1 MMPWRGWQRGK
12 CDEKYSVLTKYINL
26 LKNDNAGEWICDKE
40 NDGSSE
46 RPIHVPF
53 VSYSIAVNNLADDI
67 YKFAKESDEIVPS
80 KYAEIIQA
88 NGIEWGYDSMM
99 KADAS
104 ELDAQCILALLIA
117 SLRAERFCDGALL
130 GFIESGSVIR
140 WLKRLQ
146 ELDEA

>member
-1 MMPWRGWQRGK
+1 MMK
-12 CDEKYSVLTKYINL
+12 KYSALTKYINL

-46 RPIHVPF
+46 RPMHLPF
-53 VSYSIAVNNLADDI
+53 VIYSITVNNLADDI
-67 YKFAKESDEIVPS
+67 YKFAKESNEIVPS
-80 KYAEIIQA
+80 KYAEILQA

-99 KADAS
+99 QADAS
-104 ELDAQCILALLIA
+104 GLDAQCILALLIA

-130 GFIESGSVIR
+130 EFIESGAVTR

>member
-1 MMPWRGWQRGK
+1 MMK
-12 CDEKYSVLTKYINL
+12 KYSALTKYINL
-26 LKNDNAGEWICDKE
+26 LENDNAGEWICDKE

-53 VSYSIAVNNLADDI
+53 VSYSIAVNKLEDDI

-80 KYAEIIQA
+80 KYAEILNA
-88 NGIEWGYDSMM
+88 NGIKWGYDSMM

-104 ELDAQCILALLIA
+104 GLDAQCILALLIA

-130 GFIESGSVIR
+130 EFIKNGAVIR

>member
-1 MMPWRGWQRGK
+1 MMK
-12 CDEKYSVLTKYINL
+12 KYSVLTKYINL
-26 LKNDNAGEWICDKE
+26 LENDNAGEWICDKE
-40 NDGSSE
+40 NDGSAE
-46 RPIHVPF
+46 RAIHVPF

-67 YKFAKESDEIVPS
+67 YKFAKESYEIVPS
-80 KYAEIIQA
+80 KYAEILQA

-130 GFIESGSVIR
+130 EFIKSGAVTR

>member
-1 MMPWRGWQRGK
+1 MMK
-12 CDEKYSVLTKYINL
+12 KYSALTKYINL

-46 RPIHVPF
+46 RPMHLPF
-53 VSYSIAVNNLADDI
+53 VIYSITVDKLTDDI
-67 YKFAKESDEIVPS
+67 YKFAKESDEIVLS
-80 KYAEIIQA
+80 KYADILNA
-88 NGIEWGYDSMM
+88 NGIKWGYDSMM

-104 ELDAQCILALLIA
+104 GLDAQCILALLIA

-130 GFIESGSVIR
+130 EFIKSGAVTR
-140 WLKRLQ
+140 WLKCLQ

>member
-1 MMPWRGWQRGK
+1 MMK
-12 CDEKYSVLTKYINL
+12 KYSVLTKYINL
-26 LKNDNAGEWICDKE
+26 LENDNVGEWIVDKE

-46 RPIHVPF
+46 RPMHLPF
-53 VSYSIAVNNLADDI
+53 VSYSIAVDNLADDI
-67 YKFAKESDEIVPS
+67 YKFAKESNEIVPG
-80 KYAEIIQA
+80 KYAEILQA

-104 ELDAQCILALLIA
+104 GLDAQCILALLIA

-130 GFIESGSVIR
+130 EFIKNGAVIR

>member
-1 MMPWRGWQRGK
+1 MK
-12 CDEKYSVLTKYINL
+12 KYSALTKYINL
-26 LKNDNAGEWICDKE
+26 LENDNIGEWIVDTE

-46 RPIHVPF
+46 RPMHLPF
-53 VSYSIAVNNLADDI
+53 VIYSITVKKLADDI

-80 KYAEIIQA
+80 KYADILNA

-117 SLRAERFCDGALL
+117 SCRVERFCDGVLL
-130 GFIESGSVIR
+130 GFIKSGAVIR

-146 ELDEA
+146 KLDEA

>member
-1 MMPWRGWQRGK
+1 MK
-12 CDEKYSVLTKYINL
+12 KYSALTKYINL

-130 GFIESGSVIR
+130 EFIESGAVTR
-140 WLKRLQ
+140 
-146 ELDEA
+146 

>member
-1 MMPWRGWQRGK
+1 MTT
-12 CDEKYSVLTKYINL
+12 KYSALTKYINL
-26 LKNDNAGEWICDKE
+26 LENDNVGEWSCDKE
-40 NDGSSE
+40 NAGSAE
-46 RPIHVPF
+46 RPMHLPF
-53 VSYSIAVNNLADDI
+53 VIYSITVHKLADDI

-80 KYAEIIQA
+80 NYAEILQA
-88 NGIEWGYDSMM
+88 NGIKWGYDSMM

-104 ELDAQCILALLIA
+104 GLDAQCILALLIA

-130 GFIESGSVIR
+130 DIIESGAVTR

>member
-1 MMPWRGWQRGK
+1 MK
-12 CDEKYSVLTKYINL
+12 CDEKYSALTKYINL
-26 LKNDNAGEWICDKE
+26 LENDNVGEWIIDKE

-67 YKFAKESDEIVPS
+67 YKFAKESNEIVPS
-80 KYAEIIQA
+80 KYAEILQA
-88 NGIEWGYDSMM
+88 NGIKWGYDSMM

-104 ELDAQCILALLIA
+104 GLDAQCILALLIA

-130 GFIESGSVIR
+130 EFIKSGAVTR

>member
-1 MMPWRGWQRGK
+1 MMK
-12 CDEKYSVLTKYINL
+12 KYSALTKYINL
-26 LKNDNAGEWICDKE
+26 LKNDYAGEWICDKE

-67 YKFAKESDEIVPS
+67 YKFAKESNEIVPS
-80 KYAEIIQA
+80 KYAEILQA

-104 ELDAQCILALLIA
+104 VLDAKCILALLIA

-130 GFIESGSVIR
+130 GFIKSGAVTR

>member
-1 MMPWRGWQRGK
+1 MMK
-12 CDEKYSVLTKYINL
+12 KYSALTKYINL
-26 LKNDNAGEWICDKE
+26 LKNDIVGEWSCDKE

-46 RPIHVPF
+46 RPMHLPF
-53 VSYSIAVNNLADDI
+53 VIYSITVKKLADDI

-80 KYAEIIQA
+80 KYAEILQA
-88 NGIEWGYDSMM
+88 NGIKWGYDSMM

-117 SLRAERFCDGALL
+117 SLRAERFCYGALL
-130 GFIESGSVIR
+130 EFIKNGAVIR

>member
-1 MMPWRGWQRGK
+1 M
-12 CDEKYSVLTKYINL
+12 
-26 LKNDNAGEWICDKE
+26 KNNNAGEWTCDKE

-67 YKFAKESDEIVPS
+67 YKFAKESNEIVPS
-80 KYAEIIQA
+80 KYAEILQA

-104 ELDAQCILALLIA
+104 VLDAQCILALLIA

-130 GFIESGSVIR
+130 GFIESGAVIR
-140 WLKRLQ
+140 WLKRF
-146 ELDEA
+146 AGA

>member
-1 MMPWRGWQRGK
+1 MK
-12 CDEKYSVLTKYINL
+12 KYSVLTKYINL
-26 LKNDNAGEWICDKE
+26 LKNDNAGEWTCDKE

-53 VSYSIAVNNLADDI
+53 VSYSIAVDNLADDI
-67 YKFAKESDEIVPS
+67 YEFAKESNEIVPS
-80 KYAEIIQA
+80 KYAEILQA

-104 ELDAQCILALLIA
+104 ELDARCILALLIA

-130 GFIESGSVIR
+130 GFIKNGAVIR

>member
-1 MMPWRGWQRGK
+1 MMK
-12 CDEKYSVLTKYINL
+12 KYSALTKYINL

-46 RPIHVPF
+46 RPMHIPF
-53 VSYSIAVNNLADDI
+53 VIYSITVKKLADDI
-67 YKFAKESDEIVPS
+67 YKFAKESDEIVPG
-80 KYAEIIQA
+80 KYADILNA
-88 NGIEWGYDSMM
+88 NGIKWGYDSMM

-104 ELDAQCILALLIA
+104 GLDAQCILALLIA

-130 GFIESGSVIR
+130 EFIKNGAVIR

>member
-1 MMPWRGWQRGK
+1 MMK
-12 CDEKYSVLTKYINL
+12 KYSALTKYINL

-117 SLRAERFCDGALL
+117 SLRAERFCNGALL
-130 GFIESGSVIR
+130 EFIEIGAVIR

-146 ELDEA
+146 ELDVH

>member
-1 MMPWRGWQRGK
+1 MMK
-12 CDEKYSVLTKYINL
+12 KYSALTKYINL
-26 LKNDNAGEWICDKE
+26 LKNDIVGEWNCDKE

-46 RPIHVPF
+46 RPMHLPF
-53 VSYSIAVNNLADDI
+53 VIYSIMVKKLADDI
-67 YKFAKESDEIVPS
+67 YKFAKESDEIVPG
-80 KYAEIIQA
+80 KYADILNA

-99 KADAS
+99 QADAS
-104 ELDAQCILALLIA
+104 GLDAQCILALLIA

-130 GFIESGSVIR
+130 GFIKNGAVIR

>member
-1 MMPWRGWQRGK
+1 MMK
-12 CDEKYSVLTKYINL
+12 KYSALTKYINL
-26 LKNDNAGEWICDKE
+26 LENDNVGEWSCDKE
-40 NDGSSE
+40 NAGSAE
-46 RPIHVPF
+46 RPMHLPF
-53 VSYSIAVNNLADDI
+53 VIYSITVHKLADDI

-80 KYAEIIQA
+80 NYAEILQA
-88 NGIEWGYDSMM
+88 NGIKWGYDSMM

-104 ELDAQCILALLIA
+104 GLDAQCILALLIA

-130 GFIESGSVIR
+130 EFIESGAVTR

>member
-1 MMPWRGWQRGK
+1 MMK
-12 CDEKYSVLTKYINL
+12 KYSALTKYINL

-46 RPIHVPF
+46 RPMHFPF
-53 VSYSIAVNNLADDI
+53 VSYSIAVHRLEDDI
-67 YKFAKESDEIVPS
+67 YKFAQESDEIVPS
-80 KYAEIIQA
+80 KYEKILQA
-88 NGIEWGYDSMM
+88 NGIEWNYDSMI
-99 KADAS
+99 KADVS
-104 ELDAQCILALLIA
+104 VLDAQCILALLIA

-130 GFIESGSVIR
+130 EFIKSGAVTR

>member
-1 MMPWRGWQRGK
+1 MMK
-12 CDEKYSVLTKYINL
+12 KYYALTKYINL
-26 LKNDNAGEWICDKE
+26 LKNDIVGEWNCDKE

-46 RPIHVPF
+46 RPMHLPF
-53 VSYSIAVNNLADDI
+53 VIYSITVHRLEGDI
-67 YKFAKESDEIVPS
+67 YKFAKESDEIVPG
-80 KYAEIIQA
+80 KYADILQA

-104 ELDAQCILALLIA
+104 VLDAQCILALLIA

-130 GFIESGSVIR
+130 GFIKSGAVTR

>member
-1 MMPWRGWQRGK
+1 MMK
-12 CDEKYSVLTKYINL
+12 KYSALTKYINL
-26 LKNDNAGEWICDKE
+26 LENDNVGEWIVDKE

-46 RPIHVPF
+46 RPMHLPF
-53 VSYSIAVNNLADDI
+53 VIYSITVDKLTDDI
-67 YKFAKESDEIVPS
+67 YKFAKESDEIVLS
-80 KYAEIIQA
+80 KYADILNA

-104 ELDAQCILALLIA
+104 GLDAQCILALLIA

-130 GFIESGSVIR
+130 EFIKNGAVIR

>member
-1 MMPWRGWQRGK
+1 MMK
-12 CDEKYSVLTKYINL
+12 KYSALTKYINL

-53 VSYSIAVNNLADDI
+53 VSYSIAVDNLADDI
-67 YKFAKESDEIVPS
+67 YEFAKESNEIVPS
-80 KYAEIIQA
+80 KYAEILQA

-130 GFIESGSVIR
+130 EFIESGAVT
-140 WLKRLQ
+140 
-146 ELDEA
+146 

>member
-1 MMPWRGWQRGK
+1 MK
-12 CDEKYSVLTKYINL
+12 KYSVLTKYINL
-26 LKNDNAGEWICDKE
+26 LKNDNAGEWTCDKE

-53 VSYSIAVNNLADDI
+53 VSYSIAVDNLADDI
-67 YKFAKESDEIVPS
+67 YEFAKESNEIVPS
-80 KYAEIIQA
+80 KYAEILQA

-117 SLRAERFCDGALL
+117 SLRAERFCNGALL
-130 GFIESGSVIR
+130 EFIESGAVIR

>member
-1 MMPWRGWQRGK
+1 MK
-12 CDEKYSVLTKYINL
+12 KYSALTKYINL
-26 LKNDNAGEWICDKE
+26 LENDNVGEWIVDKE

-46 RPIHVPF
+46 RPMHLPF
-53 VSYSIAVNNLADDI
+53 VIYSITVDKLTDDI
-67 YKFAKESDEIVPS
+67 YKFAKESDEIVLS
-80 KYAEIIQA
+80 KYADILNA
-88 NGIEWGYDSMM
+88 NGIKWGYDSMI

-104 ELDAQCILALLIA
+104 GLDAQCILALLIA

-130 GFIESGSVIR
+130 EFIKNGAVIR

>member
-1 MMPWRGWQRGK
+1 MMK
-12 CDEKYSVLTKYINL
+12 KYSALTKYINL

-46 RPIHVPF
+46 RPMHLPF

-104 ELDAQCILALLIA
+104 GLDAQDRK
-117 SLRAERFCDGALL
+117 ST
-130 GFIESGSVIR
+130 
-140 WLKRLQ
+140 RLNSSHTS
-146 ELDEA
+146 

>member
-1 MMPWRGWQRGK
+1 MK
-12 CDEKYSVLTKYINL
+12 KYSALTKYINL
-26 LKNDNAGEWICDKE
+26 LENDNVGEWSCDKE
-40 NDGSSE
+40 NAGSAE
-46 RPIHVPF
+46 RPMHLPF
-53 VSYSIAVNNLADDI
+53 VIYSITVHKLADDI

-80 KYAEIIQA
+80 NYAEILQA
-88 NGIEWGYDSMM
+88 NGIKWGYDSMM

-104 ELDAQCILALLIA
+104 GLDAQCILALLIA

-130 GFIESGSVIR
+130 DFIESGAVTR

>member
-1 MMPWRGWQRGK
+1 MK
-12 CDEKYSVLTKYINL
+12 KYSVLTKYINL
-26 LKNDNAGEWICDKE
+26 LKNDIVGEWSCDKE

-67 YKFAKESDEIVPS
+67 YKFAKESNEIVPS
-80 KYAEIIQA
+80 KYAEILQA
-88 NGIEWGYDSMM
+88 NGIEWSYDSMM

-117 SLRAERFCDGALL
+117 SLRAERFCDGVLL
-130 GFIESGSVIR
+130 GFIKNGAVIR

>member
-1 MMPWRGWQRGK
+1 MMK
-12 CDEKYSVLTKYINL
+12 KYSVLTKYINL
-26 LKNDNAGEWICDKE
+26 LENDNVSEWIVDKE

-46 RPIHVPF
+46 RPMHVPF
-53 VSYSIAVNNLADDI
+53 VIYSITVDKLADDI
-67 YKFAKESDEIVPS
+67 YKFSKESDEIVPG
-80 KYAEIIQA
+80 KYADILNA
-88 NGIEWGYDSMM
+88 NGIKCGYDSMM

-104 ELDAQCILALLIA
+104 GLDAQCILVLLIA

-130 GFIESGSVIR
+130 GFIENDAVIR

>member
-1 MMPWRGWQRGK
+1 MMK
-12 CDEKYSVLTKYINL
+12 KYSALTKYINL
-26 LKNDNAGEWICDKE
+26 LKNDNDGEWICDKE

-53 VSYSIAVNNLADDI
+53 VSYSIAVNYLADDI
-67 YKFAKESDEIVPS
+67 YKFAKESNEIVPS
-80 KYAEIIQA
+80 KYAEFLQT

-104 ELDAQCILALLIA
+104 VLDAQCILALLIA

-130 GFIESGSVIR
+130 GFIKNGAVIR

>member
-1 MMPWRGWQRGK
+1 MK
-12 CDEKYSVLTKYINL
+12 KYSVLTKYINL
-26 LKNDNAGEWICDKE
+26 LKNDNIGEWNCDKE

-46 RPIHVPF
+46 RPIQLPF
-53 VSYSIAVNNLADDI
+53 VIYSITVHKLADDI

-80 KYAEIIQA
+80 KYAEILQA
-88 NGIEWGYDSMM
+88 NGIEWNSDSMI
-99 KADAS
+99 KADVS
-104 ELDAQCILALLIA
+104 VLDAQCILALLIA

-130 GFIESGSVIR
+130 GFIESGAVTR

>member
-1 MMPWRGWQRGK
+1 MK
-12 CDEKYSVLTKYINL
+12 KYSALTKYINL

-67 YKFAKESDEIVPS
+67 YKFAKESNEIVPS
-80 KYAEIIQA
+80 KYAEILQA
-88 NGIEWGYDSMM
+88 NGIEWNSDSMI

-104 ELDAQCILALLIA
+104 VLDAQCILALLIA

-130 GFIESGSVIR
+130 GFIESGAVTR

>member
-1 MMPWRGWQRGK
+1 MK
-12 CDEKYSVLTKYINL
+12 KYSALTKYINF

-67 YKFAKESDEIVPS
+67 YKFAKESNEIVPS
-80 KYAEIIQA
+80 KYAETLNA
-88 NGIEWGYDSMM
+88 NGIKWGYDSMM

-104 ELDAQCILALLIA
+104 GLDAQCILALLIA

-130 GFIESGSVIR
+130 
-140 WLKRLQ
+140 
-146 ELDEA
+146 

>member
-1 MMPWRGWQRGK
+1 MK
-12 CDEKYSVLTKYINL
+12 KYSALTKYINL
-26 LKNDNAGEWICDKE
+26 LKNDIVGEWTCDKE

-53 VSYSIAVNNLADDI
+53 VSYSIAVDNLADDI
-67 YKFAKESDEIVPS
+67 YEFAKESNEIVPS
-80 KYAEIIQA
+80 KYAEILQA

-130 GFIESGSVIR
+130 GFIKNGAVIR

>member
-1 MMPWRGWQRGK
+1 MK
-12 CDEKYSVLTKYINL
+12 KYSALTKYINL
-26 LKNDNAGEWICDKE
+26 LENDNVGEWIVDKE

-46 RPIHVPF
+46 RPMHLPF
-53 VSYSIAVNNLADDI
+53 VIYSITVDKLTDDI
-67 YKFAKESDEIVPS
+67 YKFAKEGDEIVLS
-80 KYAEIIQA
+80 KYADILNA
-88 NGIEWGYDSMM
+88 NGIKWGYDSMM

-104 ELDAQCILALLIA
+104 GLDAQCILALLIA

-130 GFIESGSVIR
+130 EFIKNGAVIR